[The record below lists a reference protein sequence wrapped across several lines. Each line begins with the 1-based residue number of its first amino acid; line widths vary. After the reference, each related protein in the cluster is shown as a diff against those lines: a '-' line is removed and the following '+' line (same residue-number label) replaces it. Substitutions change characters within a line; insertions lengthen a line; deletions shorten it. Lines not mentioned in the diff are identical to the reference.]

1 MKINDLLSELRR
13 NPTQNVKEEGHAAA
27 VKFLKTIPYSDIK
40 YYGVTL
46 TQLPKLGVN
55 PQSKYNTPLA
65 ICFYPADYYL
75 KKKHNNEKMEFQ
87 DSAPYIQIIE
97 IVDDEVEIDQLS
109 ESSFTWAIEKIYK
122 LLPNLASTFKVDAE
136 KLGENLA
143 EIIVDSTYS
152 ARTAQPGSR
161 LWYILMRLSSA
172 LTNDNPDDPDDDRV
186 IASRTSVVWNKLLRL
201 IGYSVILD
209 NGSGILHPAEP
220 YQGMAFDP
228 TSVKLVKMFYNSK
241 KPDNH
246 NTSWT
251 HVWSQQLPPE
261 KYVKFVADYIS
272 NNTYDIT
279 GNEKDAKKVGRKVF
293 KIFKAHPE
301 LYNKYMLSKI
311 KAFGAIS
318 QDSAISKFLR
328 INWVAHRWNTDTGKL
343 TINRLLNLYIK
354 SNIIPPIDQF
364 NSFVSQYKLYKTELM
379 PYSSDPLAA
388 KIFKE
393 ISEFI
398 TFVEQ
403 NTKA

>member
-13 NPTQNVKEEGHAAA
+13 NPTQNVKQEGHAAA
-27 VKFLKTIPYSDIK
+27 VEFLKTIPYSDIK

-75 KKKHNNEKMEFQ
+75 KKKSNDEKMEFQ
-87 DSAPYIQIIE
+87 DTAPYIQIIE
-97 IVDDEVEIDQLS
+97 IVDNFVEIDQLS
-109 ESSFTWAIEKIYK
+109 QSSFTSAIEKIYK
-122 LLPNLASTFKVDAE
+122 LLPKLASTFKVDAGQME
-136 KLGENLA
+136 KNLA

-152 ARTAQPGSR
+152 ARTTQLGSR
-161 LWYILMRLSSA
+161 LWYILMRLSSE
-172 LTNDNPDDPDDDRV
+172 LTTDDPDDDRL
-186 IASRTSVVWNKLLRL
+186 IAKRTSVVWNKLLRL
-201 IGYSVILD
+201 IGYNVILD
-209 NGSGILHPAEP
+209 NGSGILHPSEP

-228 TSVKLVKMFYNSK
+228 TAVKLVKMFFNSK
-241 KPDNH
+241 KPVDYNA
-246 NTSWT
+246 SWSY
-251 HVWSQQLPPE
+251 VWSQQLPPE
-261 KYVKFVADYIS
+261 QYVKFVADHIQMH
-272 NNTYDIT
+272 TYEIT
-279 GNEKDAKKVGRKVF
+279 GKEKDAKKVGRKVF
-293 KIFKAHPE
+293 KILKAHPE
-301 LYNKYMLSKI
+301 LYNNYKLSTI

-318 QDSAISKFLR
+318 QDHAISKFLK
-328 INWVAHRWNTDTGKL
+328 INWVAYRWNTDTSKIL
-343 TINRLLNLYIK
+343 IKRLLDGYIR

-364 NSFVSQYKLYKTELM
+364 SSYVSTYKLYKTELM
-379 PYSSDPLAA
+379 PYSSDPMAA

>member
-13 NPTQNVKEEGHAAA
+13 NPTQNIKKEGHAAA
-27 VKFLKTIPYSDIK
+27 VEFLKTLSYSDIQ

-75 KKKHNNEKMEFQ
+75 KKKKNGETMEFQ
-87 DSAPYIQIIE
+87 DSAPYIQIVE
-97 IVDDEVEIDQLS
+97 IVNNSVEIDQLS

-122 LLPNLASTFKVDAE
+122 LLPNLASTFKIDAE

-161 LWYILMRLSSA
+161 LWYILMRLSSV
-172 LTNDNPDDPDDDRV
+172 LTTDDLDDDRL
-186 IASRTSVVWNKLLRL
+186 IAKRTSVAWNKLLRL
-201 IGYSVILD
+201 IGYDVVLD
-209 NGSGILHPAEP
+209 NGAGILHPAEP
-220 YQGMAFDP
+220 YQGMALDP
-228 TSVKLVKMFYNSK
+228 TAVKLVKMFYNSK
-241 KPDNH
+241 KPEKH
-246 NTSWT
+246 NNSWT
-251 HVWSQQLPPE
+251 HVWAQQLPPAE
-261 KYVKFVADYIS
+261 YVKMVSDYIS
-272 NNTYDIT
+272 INTYEIT

-301 LYNKYMLSKI
+301 LYNNYMLSKI

-318 QDSAISKFLR
+318 QDYAISKFLR
-328 INWVAHRWNTDTGKL
+328 INWIAYRWNTDTSKM
-343 TINRLLNLYIK
+343 TIKRLLDSYIK
-354 SNIIPPIDQF
+354 SNIITPIDQF
-364 NSFVSQYKLYKTELM
+364 NSFISQYKLYKTELM
-379 PYSSDPLAA
+379 PYSSDPMAA

-398 TFVEQ
+398 TFIEQ
-403 NTKA
+403 NTQS